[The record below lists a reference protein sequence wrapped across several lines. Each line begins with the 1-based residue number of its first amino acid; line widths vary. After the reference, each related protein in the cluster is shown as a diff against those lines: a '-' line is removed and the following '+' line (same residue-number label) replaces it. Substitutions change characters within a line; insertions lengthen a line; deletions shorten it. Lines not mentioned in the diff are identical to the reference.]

1 MPGKF
6 DLSEMKMHLQDYVSE
21 ISDLLTT
28 PEEMQNYS
36 NFCDA
41 LFRINSITNFYY
53 TPRPDGTLPEMD
65 QRAKMELRESYQR
78 PRRCG
83 IPDS

>member
-6 DLSEMKMHLQDYVSE
+6 DLSEMKMRLQDYVSE

-53 TPRPDGTLPEMD
+53 TPRPDNARKKTGDGCFLVHGPVP
-65 QRAKMELRESYQR
+65 AAWL
-78 PRRCG
+78 
-83 IPDS
+83 

>member
-41 LFRINSITNFYY
+41 LFRINSITNFY
-53 TPRPDGTLPEMD
+53 
-65 QRAKMELRESYQR
+65 
-78 PRRCG
+78 
-83 IPDS
+83 